1 MIDYG
6 LIGKKLGHSFSK
18 IIHNQIADYKYD
30 LIELT
35 SDGLRE
41 FMTKKDFKAVNVTLP
56 YKQEVIPYLDEMSD
70 AAKAIGAVN
79 CVKCINGKL
88 IGHNTDFDGLF
99 TLTKHMGLNLNG
111 KKVLILGTGGTSDT
125 AMAVCNFLSVG
136 SIHKV
141 SRNGKDGSLT
151 YEEATT
157 TYNDAQIII
166 NTTPLGMYPDNYS
179 SPIDLKNFKNLEGV
193 IDVVYNPLRTPL
205 VSQALSLGIKA
216 QGGLYM
222 LIAQAIRASE
232 FFVGNHYDDSVIG
245 EVFERLTKEKTNIV
259 LTGMP
264 ASGKSTIGKCL
275 AKALNREFVDTDK
288 LIEAK
293 TGMSISKI
301 FETYG
306 EEYFRN
312 LETDAVLDA
321 AKNCGAVIATGG
333 GVILKE
339 KNISALKQNGI
350 IFFVDRELSKL
361 IPTKSRPTALN
372 KEAIKKRYDER
383 YHIYRDTCN
392 CVIDNNGTL
401 DDAVNKILE
410 VF

>member
-35 SDGLRE
+35 SDGFRE

-99 TLTKHMGLNLNG
+99 ALTKHMGLNLSG

-141 SRNGKDGSLT
+141 SRSGKDGSLT

-222 LIAQAIRASE
+222 LIAQAVRASE
-232 FFVGNHYDDSVIG
+232 FFVGNHYDDSVIE

-275 AKALNREFVDTDK
+275 AKALNRDFIDTDK

-401 DDAVNKILE
+401 DDVVNKILE